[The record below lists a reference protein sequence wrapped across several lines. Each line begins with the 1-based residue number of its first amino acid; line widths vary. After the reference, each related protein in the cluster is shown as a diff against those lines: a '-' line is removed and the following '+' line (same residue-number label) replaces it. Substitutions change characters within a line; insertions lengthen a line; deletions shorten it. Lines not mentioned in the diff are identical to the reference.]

1 MAWHGL
7 RRDGMSEMSRYD
19 MIPRASCYVDTRWA
33 AKPLSSYILL
43 STLPR
48 PTASPAPSYPV
59 SACSSC
65 PHCPSGTAYPSL
77 PLLVPVPLNSAGAFT
92 SQIPSSTS
100 LSKRPNLPL
109 SLPFLTTHASNP
121 SAAAVPSVP
130 RKANAKSA
138 LYALHTLEPTSLSQ
152 PSRLQLECSV
162 PLLHHASRANET
174 AHSAASAPFNAR
186 LMVGLSPWR
195 RWRKSVKA
203 RTRRV
208 RRETVRSY
216 WLLAVG
222 HGRGWE
228 KRTRMNVQGKV
239 YPSFLSSRRK

>member
-1 MAWHGL
+1 ML
-7 RRDGMSEMSRYD
+7 
-19 MIPRASCYVDTRWA
+19 
-33 AKPLSSYILL
+33 
-43 STLPR
+43 
-48 PTASPAPSYPV
+48 
-59 SACSSC
+59 
-65 PHCPSGTAYPSL
+65 
-77 PLLVPVPLNSAGAFT
+77 
-92 SQIPSSTS
+92 TS
-100 LSKRPNLPL
+100 LGMVPGLITDKSIEQMFDPPLPPHLAFHL
-109 SLPFLTTHASNP
+109 SITD
-121 SAAAVPSVP
+121 
-130 RKANAKSA
+130 SA
-138 LYALHTLEPTSLSQ
+138 LVLLLRTLEPTSLSQ